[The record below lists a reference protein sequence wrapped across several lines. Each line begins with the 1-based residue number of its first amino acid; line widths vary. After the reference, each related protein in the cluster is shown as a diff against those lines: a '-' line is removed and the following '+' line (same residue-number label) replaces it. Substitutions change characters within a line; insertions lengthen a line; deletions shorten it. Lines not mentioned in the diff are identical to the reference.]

1 MPEALAE
8 AELGAA
14 LIDHALE
21 RFNQDW
27 LQERATVREEEL
39 GQLRTDLGE
48 ALAADTA
55 ALGQELQSLLPR
67 AQRAALDQ
75 LFAVGALRVRLGE
88 ARALTAAPV
97 VLEPLTL
104 SRARRLRS
112 WLPIRVEASGIGYGA
127 SPCPRGTAAC
137 PLAPHP

>member
-55 ALGQELQSLLPR
+55 ALGQERPCRPELSAPRWTSYSLSARFKGVAWGRPGPDPR
-67 AQRAALDQ
+67 PG
-75 LFAVGALRVRLGE
+75 GA
-88 ARALTAAPV
+88 
-97 VLEPLTL
+97 
-104 SRARRLRS
+104 
-112 WLPIRVEASGIGYGA
+112 
-127 SPCPRGTAAC
+127 
-137 PLAPHP
+137 

>member
-55 ALGQELQSLLPR
+55 ALGQELQSL
-67 AQRAALDQ
+67 
-75 LFAVGALRVRLGE
+75 
-88 ARALTAAPV
+88 AAPG
-97 VLEPLTL
+97 PSAPRWTSYSL
-104 SRARRLRS
+104 SARFG
-112 WLPIRVEASGIGYGA
+112 SGLGRPG
-127 SPCPRGTAAC
+127 P
-137 PLAPHP
+137 

>member
-55 ALGQELQSLLPR
+55 ALGQELQSLLPWPSAPR
-67 AQRAALDQ
+67 WTSYSLSAR
-75 LFAVGALRVRLGE
+75 FGSGLG
-88 ARALTAAPV
+88 RPG
-97 VLEPLTL
+97 P
-104 SRARRLRS
+104 
-112 WLPIRVEASGIGYGA
+112 
-127 SPCPRGTAAC
+127 
-137 PLAPHP
+137 